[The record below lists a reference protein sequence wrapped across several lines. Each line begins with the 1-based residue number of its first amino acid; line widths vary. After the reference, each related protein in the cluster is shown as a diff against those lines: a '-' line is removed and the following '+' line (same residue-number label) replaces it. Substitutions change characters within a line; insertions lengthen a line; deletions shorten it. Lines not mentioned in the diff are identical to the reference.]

1 MLRIEKASKIEKK
14 SFNWRLVYNYA
25 FNQVEDFA
33 TFLRFLRKGETKI
46 CLINSIETFEQY
58 LNFRIQ
64 CAILIGFDSWPIF
77 DFRTGVNCRVV
88 HLIENRV
95 DWVLKSWYTMSITYG
110 YHNGMKLIEISYF
123 RVHTC
128 VSTRYFSVF
137 IICLEW
143 SFMIKVEKI

>member
-1 MLRIEKASKIEKK
+1 MLRIEKASKNWKK

-64 CAILIGFDSWPIF
+64 CAILIAFDSWPIF
-77 DFRTGVNCRVV
+77 DFRTGVNCRV
-88 HLIENRV
+88 HLIQNRV

-110 YHNGMKLIEISYF
+110 YHNGMKSIEILDFLFSCY
-123 RVHTC
+123 TC
-128 VSTRYFSVF
+128 VFTRYFSVLMIQNTF
-137 IICLEW
+137 YVEII
-143 SFMIKVEKI
+143 V